1 MYLKIISFVLG
12 VVALHAC
19 RVLPD
24 ISWFLLLLPA
34 MLLMRWRVAR
44 PLTMFICGFFWA
56 AWQAQLL
63 MQTALERGLEGKTV
77 QVEGIVQ
84 TQPQRVSKR
93 LQRFR
98 FAIERLD
105 SGDGWTAFNGMA
117 RLNWYAESA
126 APLAGERWR
135 LAVRLKQPH
144 GFSNPGGF
152 DYEGWLFQQRIR
164 VAGYV
169 RTDPGNRRIA
179 AGSISGIDA
188 LRNRLLRAFDNMR
201 PRASLALIQALTI
214 GERSDISGQQWST
227 LNATGT
233 THLMAISGLHISLVA
248 GLVFALV
255 RAGWSRCGRFAAVL
269 PASRAAALLAIGAA
283 LCYAYL
289 SGFGIPARRALVMV
303 TIFMLALLTNRNAPF
318 LRVIGIAA
326 LVTLLIDPLSVLSV
340 GWWLSFWAVL
350 LIAWMNSGRCGQ
362 AGFVRRWVLM
372 HVVLA
377 LGMLPLLLVFFKQ
390 ASLIAP
396 LANMIAVPLV
406 GLLVVPLALFAV
418 LLFIFTEPLG
428 IGLLEVAAALIEV
441 FWPALQWL
449 ASLQHAEWT
458 QHQPQG
464 WTLLPAISGM
474 ALLLMPRGIPG
485 RAAGLVLLLPLLLVR
500 PAQPGQGEVRITL
513 LDVGQGLAAV
523 VQTASHVL
531 VYDAGPRFSDS
542 FDTGQAVVV
551 PFLRREGVRQLD
563 TLVVSHGDNDH
574 IGGVASLL
582 KAFPVRRILSSVP
595 GQLPARRATFCRR
608 GDQWQWDGVRF
619 TVLHPAAQSAGS
631 GNNGS
636 CVLHIEAAGGGR
648 LLLTGDIEQ
657 VAEQQLLREQRDRLG
672 AEVLVVPHHGSNTS
686 SSAAFIAAVAPSIAL
701 FPTGY
706 LNRYRMPRPE
716 VLARYQAAGVNYL
729 ETGRHGALTV
739 RFSAQDARPQLTAW
753 REQQP
758 RYWHWRE

>member
-1 MYLKIISFVLG
+1 MYLNVLSISLG
-12 VVALHAC
+12 VIALHTC
-19 RVLPD
+19 QTLPGV
-24 ISWFLLLLPA
+24 SSYLLLLPA
-34 MLLMRWRVAR
+34 MLLLRWRVAR
-44 PLTMFICGFFWA
+44 PVAMFACGFFWA
-56 AWQAQLL
+56 AWQAQLV
-63 MQTALERGLEGKTV
+63 MQATLERDLEGKTV
-77 QVEGIVQ
+77 YVEGVVL
-84 TQPQRVSKR
+84 TQPQRVSDR
-93 LQRFR
+93 LQRFL

-105 SGDGWTAFNGMA
+105 SGDGWNTFNGNA

-164 VAGYV
+164 VSGYV
-169 RTDPGNRRIA
+169 RTDANNRRIA
-179 AGSISGIDA
+179 AADVAAIER
-188 LRNRLLRAFDNMR
+188 LRHRLLLAFDSMS
-201 PRASLALIQALTI
+201 PRDSLALIQALTI
-214 GERSDISGQQWST
+214 GDRGDISGQQWST

-248 GLVFALV
+248 GLMFALT
-255 RAGWSRCGRFAAVL
+255 RTAWSRCGRLAAVL
-269 PASRAAALLAIGAA
+269 PATRAATLFAIAA
-283 LCYAYL
+283 AACYACL

-303 TIFMLALLTNRNAPF
+303 TVFMLALLANRDAPF
-318 LRVIGIAA
+318 LRVIVFAV
-326 LVTLLIDPLSVLSV
+326 LVTLLIDPLSVLSA

-350 LIAWMNSGRCGQ
+350 IIAWMGCGRVGQ
-362 AGFVRRWVLM
+362 TSLLRRWLLM

-377 LGMLPLLLVFFKQ
+377 LGMLPLLLVFFQQ

-396 LANMIAVPLV
+396 LANMVAVPLV

-418 LLFIFTEPLG
+418 ALFTVIEPAG
-428 IGLLEVAAALIEV
+428 IGLLEIAATLIDML
-441 FWPALQWL
+441 WPALQWL
-449 ASLQHAEWT
+449 ASLPHAAWT
-458 QHQPQG
+458 QHQPVR
-464 WTLLPAISGM
+464 WTLLPAIAGL

-485 RAAGLVLLLPLLLVR
+485 RSAGLVLLLPLLLVR
-500 PAQPGQGEVRITL
+500 PSQPAQGEVRVTL

-523 VQTASHVL
+523 VQTASHAL

-551 PFLRREGVRQLD
+551 PFLRRQGVTQLD
-563 TLVVSHGDNDH
+563 ALVVSHGDNDH

-582 KAFPVRRILSSVP
+582 AAYPARRILSSVP
-595 GQLPARRATFCRR
+595 GQLPEARAKFCRS
-608 GDQWQWDGVRF
+608 GDQWQWDGVYF
-619 TVLHPAAQSAGS
+619 AVLHPAAAFAES

-648 LLLTGDIEQ
+648 LLLAGDIERA
-657 VAEQQLLREQRDRLG
+657 AEQQLLREQRDRLG

-686 SSAAFIAAVAPSIAL
+686 SSAAFISAVAPTIAL

-716 VLARYQAAGVNYL
+716 VLARYQAAGVRYF
-729 ETGRHGALTV
+729 ETGRDGALTV
-739 RFSAQDARPQLTAW
+739 RLSAQDSRPGIVAW

-758 RYWHWRE
+758 RYWRWHE

>member
-1 MYLKIISFVLG
+1 V
-12 VVALHAC
+12 
-19 RVLPD
+19 
-24 ISWFLLLLPA
+24 
-34 MLLMRWRVAR
+34 
-44 PLTMFICGFFWA
+44 CGFFWA
-56 AWQAQLL
+56 AWQAQLV
-63 MQTALERGLEGKTV
+63 MQATLERHLQGETV
-77 QVEGIVQ
+77 RVEGVVL
-84 TQPQRVSKR
+84 TQPQRVSRR
-93 LQRFR
+93 LQRFL
-98 FAIERLD
+98 FVIERLD
-105 SGDGWTAFNGMA
+105 AGDGWTAFNGTA

-152 DYEGWLFQQRIR
+152 DYEGWLFHQRIR
-164 VAGYV
+164 VTGYV
-169 RTDPGNRRIA
+169 RTDPGNRQIA
-179 AGSISGIDA
+179 AGRVSAIDA
-188 LRNRLLRAFDNMR
+188 LRNRLLRAFDTMQ
-201 PRASLALIQALTI
+201 PRAALALIQALTI
-214 GERSDISGQQWST
+214 GERGDISGQQWST

-255 RAGWSRCGRFAAVL
+255 RAGWSRCGWFAAML
-269 PASRAAALLAIGAA
+269 PASRAAAVFAIGAA
-283 LCYAYL
+283 LCYASL

-303 TIFMLALLTNRNAPF
+303 TVFMLALLTNRNAPF
-318 LRVIGIAA
+318 LRVVGIAA
-326 LVTLLIDPLSVLSV
+326 LVTVLIDPLSVLSA

-350 LIAWMNSGRCGQ
+350 LIAWMSSGRCGQ

-396 LANMIAVPLV
+396 LANMVAVPLV
-406 GLLVVPLALFAV
+406 GLLVVPLALSGVAV
-418 LLFIFTEPLG
+418 FIFMEPLG
-428 IGLLEVAAALIEV
+428 VELLELAAVLVEV

-458 QHQPQG
+458 QHQPRG
-464 WTLLPAISGM
+464 WTLLPAILGL
-474 ALLLMPRGIPG
+474 ALLLMPRGMPG

-500 PAQPGQGEVRITL
+500 PAPPGQGEVRVTL

-551 PFLRREGVRQLD
+551 PFLRRQGVGRLD

-582 KAFPVRRILSSVP
+582 KVFPAQRILTSVP
-595 GQLPARRATFCRR
+595 GQLSTDRATFCRR

-619 TVLHPAAQSAGS
+619 AVLHPAVQSAGA

-648 LLLTGDIEQ
+648 LLLTGDIERA
-657 VAEQQLLREQRDRLG
+657 AEQQLLHEQRDRLG

-706 LNRYRMPRPE
+706 LNRYRMPGAD
-716 VLARYQAAGVNYL
+716 VLARYQAAGVKYL
-729 ETGRHGALTV
+729 ETGRQGALTV
-739 RFSAQDARPQLTAW
+739 RFSAQDARPQLAAW

-758 RYWHWRE
+758 RYWRWRE